1 MQRGQRQQGLTLA
14 AARWLAV
21 VALAV
26 VALGLAA
33 ARASAGPAD
42 QLASDDPRVLGEAV
56 TAIEHGPADPDALL
70 AAARACEQRLLDPAR
85 ALALYE
91 RIVRELPQSGQ
102 AVTAARRI
110 DTLRAEVGASGQFT
124 AEVAERARL
133 VAGAEQLPADEVV
146 RRGDALAAEAWPG
159 APGVARWLGDW
170 LCRHGRYDEAQARYA
185 RDGSPE
191 ATSAAAQCA
200 LAGHDWA
207 RAEALAAR
215 LPDDAPG
222 ARALR
227 QALLDGVMRERARAR
242 WLTLAWLGLVLALAA
257 LVASFAEAQ
266 LRGPRASLARAL
278 RPPVE
283 IAYLAP
289 IAAVLVAIAFTAHQ
303 AIAPA
308 VLRITLA
315 GLVAT
320 WLSGAALDRLRAR
333 GRPLRARALVH
344 IAACAIAVVAAG
356 YLAIVHDGLLD
367 LLSET
372 VRFGPGS

>member
-1 MQRGQRQQGLTLA
+1 MSLA
-14 AARWLAV
+14 AAARRLAIV
-21 VALAV
+21 AVALAL
-26 VALGLAA
+26 ALAA
-33 ARASAGPAD
+33 TRAAAGPMD
-42 QLASDDPRVLGEAV
+42 QLASDDPRVLAGAV
-56 TAIEHGPADPDALL
+56 TAIEHGATDPDALF

-91 RIVRELPQSGQ
+91 RILREAPD
-102 AVTAARRI
+102 ARVVPAARRAAER
-110 DTLRAEVGASGQFT
+110 LRAEIGASGQFT

-146 RRGDALAAEAWPG
+146 RRGDALAAETWPG

-170 LCRHGRYDEAQARYA
+170 LCRHGRYDAAQARYA

-200 LAGHDWA
+200 LVAHDWR
-207 RAEALAAR
+207 RAEQLAAK
-215 LPDDAPG
+215 LPDDEPG
-222 ARALR
+222 DRALR
-227 QALLDGVMRERARAR
+227 RALLDGVMRERARAR
-242 WLTLAWLGLVLALAA
+242 WLALAWLGLGLAFAG

-266 LRGPRASLARAL
+266 LRKPRASLARAL

-289 IAAVLVAIAFTAHQ
+289 IAAVLVAIAFTAHE

-315 GLVAT
+315 GVVAT
-320 WLSGAALDRLRAR
+320 WLSGATLDRLRSR
-333 GRPLRARALVH
+333 GRPLRTRALVH
-344 IAACAIAVVAAG
+344 IAACAVAVVAAG

-367 LLSET
+367 LLAET